1 MLNLK
6 IAMLKLL
13 FFKPL
18 YLLLSILFASQ
29 QGASA
34 ILISSPEQGTVV
46 SGIVEVY
53 GSIPP
58 ENFASAKLSYA
69 YLLDAEENWFL
80 INRIDK
86 PVDSGLL
93 GSWDTTLI
101 SDGLYQLKL
110 IVKTTNGE
118 KFEYIVKDVQV
129 ANYSRAE
136 AHAVQEGASVL
147 TTGEGKNTGAT
158 SSNQPTDLP
167 ANPASIQEKE
177 IRRSIYIGMGVSVIF
192 TVLAAFYLHY
202 QAYLRR
208 R

>member
-1 MLNLK
+1 
-6 IAMLKLL
+6 MLKL
-13 FFKPL
+13 FFLKPI

-58 ENFASAKLSYA
+58 ESFASAKLSYA
-69 YLLDAEENWFL
+69 YLLDTEENWFL

-118 KFEYIVKDVQV
+118 KFESIVKDIQV
-129 ANYSRAE
+129 ANYSSAE
-136 AHAVQEGASVL
+136 APEIQEGASIL
-147 TTGEGKNTGAT
+147 TTGEGKNTGVA

-177 IRRSIYIGMGVSVIF
+177 IRRSIYIGMGVAVIF
-192 TVLAAFYLHY
+192 TVLAGFYLHY